1 METTFK
7 VCKKCGNLVGMI
19 NDSGVPIICCGEEMD
34 TIIPNTVDA
43 SFEKH
48 LPVVSIDGDTVNVN
62 IGSEDHPMVEEHF
75 IEWVYL
81 RTQNGGQRIALKP
94 GDAPHVTFCL
104 NGEKA
109 IAVYAYCNL
118 HGLWMT
124 EV

>member
-1 METTFK
+1 MKTTFK

-19 NDSGVPIICCGEEMD
+19 NDSGAPITCCGEEME
-34 TIIPNTVDA
+34 TIVPNTVDA
-43 SFEKH
+43 SAEKH
-48 LPVVSIDGDTVNVN
+48 LPVVSIEGDKVIVN
-62 IGSEDHPMVEEHF
+62 IGSQDHPMVEEHF

-81 RTQNGGQRIALKP
+81 RTQNGGQRKALKP

-104 NGEKA
+104 DGEKA

-124 EV
+124 EI

>member
-1 METTFK
+1 M
-7 VCKKCGNLVGMI
+7 V
-19 NDSGVPIICCGEEMD
+19 NDSGAPIICCGEEME
-34 TIIPNTVDA
+34 TIIPNTVEA
-43 SFEKH
+43 SAEKH
-48 LPVVSIDGDTVNVN
+48 LPDVSINGDKISIN
-62 IGSEDHPMVEEHF
+62 IGSEDHPMIEEHY

-81 RTQNGGQRIALKP
+81 RTETGGQRKMLKP

-124 EV
+124 EI